1 MLFSP
6 QSFKI
11 ETMNNIIIFTRGFP
25 GSGKTTFAKL
35 WVNESPETRV
45 NINRDDLRALI
56 GVQGKHGNS
65 TQEDTVT
72 TLAHTMITHAAQE
85 NKDIIVS
92 DMNLKVK
99 YVKDMISLVAPFNYE
114 PRFEDIIV
122 DFNELVKRNKTRP
135 EKDKLEESVIRDL
148 YKRFPSKMWLS
159 MEKVVEDMKK
169 TTTDGKNYTPFDNNP
184 LNTPAILVDIDGTIA
199 HIGDRSYHDYNEKV
213 LTDTPDHT
221 IISIVNTYYD
231 KGYKVIIMSGRK
243 DSCKEHTETWLHEH
257 NVSYDY
263 IYMRNSDD
271 NRKDWIVKDELV
283 REFVSPFFHIVFCLD
298 DRNQVVNH
306 YRDMGYK
313 VLQVA
318 PGDF

>member
-1 MLFSP
+1 
-6 QSFKI
+6 
-11 ETMNNIIIFTRGFP
+11 MNNTIIFTRGFP
-25 GSGKTTFAKL
+25 GSGKTTFAQS
-35 WVNESPETRV
+35 WVKENPENRV
-45 NINRDDLRALI
+45 NINRDDIRALI
-56 GVQGKHGNS
+56 GITGKHGNS
-65 TQEDTVT
+65 AQEHTVT
-72 TLAHTMITHAAQE
+72 TIAHTMITQFAQE

-92 DMNLKVK
+92 DTNLKVK
-99 YVKDMISLVAPFNYE
+99 YVKEMIALVAEFNYQ
-114 PRFEDIIV
+114 PQFEDFIV
-122 DFNELVKRNKTRP
+122 DFNVLTKRNKTRP
-135 EKDKLEESVIRDL
+135 EEDRLDESIIRDL
-148 YKRFPSKMWLS
+148 YKRFPSKKWLS
-159 MEKVVEDMKK
+159 MENVIEDMKK
-169 TTTDGKNYTPFDNNP
+169 TTTDGKNYTPFDNDKNNP
-184 LNTPAILVDIDGTIA
+184 RAIIVDIDGTIA
-199 HIGDRSYHDYNEKV
+199 HIGNRDYHDYNEKV

-243 DSCKEHTETWLHEH
+243 DSCKEYTEAWLHEH

-263 IYMRNSDD
+263 FYMRKSDD

-283 REFVSPFFHIVFCLD
+283 REFVSPFFYVDFCLD